1 MRPRIRTWTL
11 LLVAA
16 IGFVAALFWIRAN
29 PAEEKTPLVEAQ
41 ETIDHAF
48 GMTLAQVSGP
58 EGGLPVEAVEP
69 NGPAAGAG
77 IEVGDRVMAIS
88 DESVWHVYQFI
99 EALNRRASSLAALPL
114 LVEREGD
121 YRVVVFRSSGE
132 LPVPGEVEGHQH

>member
-11 LLVAA
+11 LLIAA
-16 IGFVAALFWIRAN
+16 IGFVAALFWVRAN
-29 PAEEKTPLVEAQ
+29 PSQEKDPLTEAQ

-48 GMTLAQVSGP
+48 GMTLAQACGP

-77 IEVGDRVMAIS
+77 IEVGDRVVTIG
-88 DESVWHVYQFI
+88 DESVWHTYQFI
-99 EALNRRASSLAALPL
+99 EALNRRASSSTALAL

-121 YRVVVFRSSGE
+121 YRVVVFRNSGP

>member
-16 IGFVAALFWIRAN
+16 IGFMAALFWVRAN
-29 PAEEKTPLVEAQ
+29 PSQEKDPLAEAQ

-48 GMTLAQVSGP
+48 GMTLAQTCGP

-69 NGPAAGAG
+69 NGPAAGVG
-77 IEVGDRVMAIS
+77 IEVGDRIMSIG
-88 DESVWHVYQFI
+88 DESVWHAYQFI
-99 EALNRRASSLAALPL
+99 EALNRRASSSAALPL
-114 LVEREGD
+114 LVERDGN
-121 YRVVVFRSSGE
+121 YRVVVFRGVTE

>member
-11 LLVAA
+11 LLVAV
-16 IGFVAALFWIRAN
+16 IGFVAVLFWTRSN
-29 PAEEKTPLVEAQ
+29 PAQEKDPLTEAQ
-41 ETIDHAF
+41 ETIADVF

-58 EGGLPVEAVEP
+58 EGGLPVEAIEP

-77 IEVGDRVMAIS
+77 IEVGDRVVTVG

-99 EALNRRASSLAALPL
+99 EALNKQASSSASLPL
-114 LVEREGD
+114 LLEREGD
-121 YRVVVFRSSGE
+121 YRIVVFRSGGP

>member
-16 IGFVAALFWIRAN
+16 IGFVAALFWVRAN
-29 PAEEKTPLVEAQ
+29 PSQEKNPLAEAQ
-41 ETIDHAF
+41 ETIDNAF
-48 GMTLAQVSGP
+48 GVTLAQACGP

-69 NGPAAGAG
+69 SGPAAGAG
-77 IEVGDRVMAIS
+77 IEVGDRVMAIG
-88 DESVWHVYQFI
+88 DESVWHAYQFI
-99 EALNRRASSLAALPL
+99 EALNKRASSSAVLPL
-114 LVEREGD
+114 LVERDGD